1 MKFLG
6 IRNSNI
12 LMSSLDK
19 FCSEL
24 VFEFLRS
31 SIDLYIFKVLVEL
44 ELIELFLLELFEGL
58 LNGDFGCMVL

>member
-1 MKFLG
+1 
-6 IRNSNI
+6 
-12 LMSSLDK
+12 MSSLDK